1 MRRPIRLVLTA
12 MFTSSTLT
20 LACGGTVED
29 SLPGAERSSPARDGG
44 ACSMVASGL
53 RLVPSASN
61 GPACVEAVACD
72 VSTGH
77 GAYWTRCAAGVGT
90 KNPVSTDE
98 CDKSTC
104 RCTNGAG
111 FVIDFATSTA
121 YGANDARTC
130 TYTVERTPQ

>member
-1 MRRPIRLVLTA
+1 MRRTIRPILALL
-12 MFTSSTLT
+12 FLSSTLT
-20 LACGGTVED
+20 FACGGAVED
-29 SLPGAERSSPARDGG
+29 SGPGAESASPARDGG
-44 ACSMVASGL
+44 ACSLVASGL

-61 GPACVEAVACD
+61 GPACGEAVACD

-130 TYTVERTPQ
+130 TYSVERTP